1 MEAKKN
7 HSNGNGQTKIR
18 GAKTESDGGDQEEV
32 NAEPA
37 SPAVGGRL
45 PRKDL
50 TPLQLRGLN
59 ALLTQPTIVAAAEE
73 IEVSPRTLS
82 RWIKQHP
89 FRTEYLGR
97 MTELQVE
104 LWRQMLDVRVEVWG
118 RFLEL
123 MRSPDERIA
132 LRASTWFLDRML
144 SVPAMLAQIS
154 PEDDDLGHHASPSL
168 RAFLNE
174 ADADEHG
181 NEDDVE

>member
-7 HSNGNGQTKIR
+7 HDNGAHQTNVR
-18 GAKTESDGGDQEEV
+18 RAKTESDGGDQEV
-32 NAEPA
+32 ATAEPA
-37 SPAVGGRL
+37 SPAVGGRP

-50 TPLQLRGLN
+50 TPLQLRALN
-59 ALLTQPTIVAAAEE
+59 ALFTQPTIVAAAEE
-73 IEVSPRTLS
+73 IGVHPRTLS
-82 RWIKQHP
+82 RWFKERP

-104 LWRQMLDVRVEVWG
+104 LWRQMLDVRAEVWD

-144 SVPAMLAQIS
+144 SVPAMLAQIA
-154 PEDDDLGHHASPSL
+154 PEDDDLDPNASASL
-168 RAFLNE
+168 RAFSGGSRCR
-174 ADADEHG
+174 AARQ
-181 NEDDVE
+181 